1 MDLKISK
8 TTKTIIAVAIIIII
22 FFFLGK
28 TLYSSWNEIAQ
39 AHIKLNIISLVIS
52 LILFVCSFLLGFGF
66 AWFLTLRL
74 FNRNITF
81 WQAVRTSAF
90 AQFGKYIPG
99 KVWAFGGRVYFAK
112 KYGVAEVETITALL
126 IETVTSTAS
135 AIILFILSLLTY
147 KNLNIPFNMY
157 LLLIFIPLSFI
168 IIHPKVLTSILKTFC
183 ALLQRL
189 RILQRDIVLPE
200 LRFSSLLVIYLFY
213 FLYWIV
219 HTIGFYFVTNAIFP
233 ISFCSALGIMGAYAM
248 SWTIGFLVIIVPGGF
263 GVREGL
269 LTIFLQNFM
278 PLSFATLMAFVGRLW
293 TTIGEIVYFLV
304 SLMKKP

>member
-147 KNLNIPFNMY
+147 KNLNVPFNMY
-157 LLLIFIPLSFI
+157 LLL
-168 IIHPKVLTSILKTFC
+168 
-183 ALLQRL
+183 
-189 RILQRDIVLPE
+189 
-200 LRFSSLLVIYLFY
+200 
-213 FLYWIV
+213 
-219 HTIGFYFVTNAIFP
+219 IGFYFVTNAIFP

>member
-1 MDLKISK
+1 MDLKTSK
-8 TTKTIIAVAIIIII
+8 ITKIIIAVAIITII

-28 TLYSSWNEIAQ
+28 TLYVSWSEIAQ
-39 AHIKLNIISLVIS
+39 ANIKPNIVSLVVS

-74 FNRNITF
+74 FNRDITF

-112 KYGVAEVETITALL
+112 KYGVGEVETITALL

-135 AIILFILSLLTY
+135 AIILFILSLFTY
-147 KNLNIPFNMY
+147 KNLNVPFNMY
-157 LLLIFIPLSFI
+157 LLLIFIPLSFVV
-168 IIHPKVLTSILKTFC
+168 IHPKVLTSILKTLF
-183 ALLQRL
+183 ALLRRVRML
-189 RILQRDIVLPE
+189 KRNIVLPE
-200 LRFSSLLVIYLFY
+200 LQFTSLLVIYLFY

-233 ISFCSALGIMGAYAM
+233 IPFCSALGVMGAYAM
-248 SWTIGFLVIIVPGGF
+248 SWTIGFLVILVPGGF
-263 GVREGL
+263 GIREGL

-293 TTIGEIVYFLV
+293 TTIGEILYFFV
-304 SLMKKP
+304 SLIKKQ

>member
-1 MDLKISK
+1 MNLKISRI
-8 TTKTIIAVAIIIII
+8 TKIIIAAAIIIII

-28 TLYSSWNEIAQ
+28 TLYFSWSEIAH
-39 AHIKLNIISLVIS
+39 AHIKPNIASLVIS
-52 LILFVCSFLLGFGF
+52 CIIIVCSFLLGLGF
-66 AWFLTLRL
+66 IWFLILRL

-112 KYGVAEVETITALL
+112 KYGVAEVETVTALL
-126 IETVTSTAS
+126 IETVTSTSS

-147 KNLNIPFNMY
+147 KNLNVPFNVY
-157 LLLIFIPLSFI
+157 FLLILVPLSFV
-168 IIHPKVLTSILKTFC
+168 IIHPKVLTSILKIFC
-183 ALLQRL
+183 SLLQ
-189 RILQRDIVLPE
+189 
-200 LRFSSLLVIYLFY
+200 FSSLLVIYLLY

-233 ISFCSALGIMGAYAM
+233 IPLYSAFGVMGAYAI
-248 SWTIGFLVIIVPGGF
+248 SWTIGFLVILVPGGF

-278 PLSFATLMAFVGRLW
+278 PLPFATLMAFVGRLW
-293 TTIGEIVYFLV
+293 TTTGEILYFFI
-304 SLMKKP
+304 SLLKKR